1 MATEDKIYTINQIKM
16 RISPILKEYGVKS
29 ATLFGSYSQGCATER
44 SDIDLLVDSGLRGLR
59 FVGLI
64 EDLRIAV
71 EKAVDVLDISHIQEG
86 TEIEDE
92 IKRTGVMIYER

>member
-1 MATEDKIYTINQIKM
+1 MAAGEKIYTINQIKM
-16 RISPILKEYGVKS
+16 RISPILEEYGVKS
-29 ATLFGSYSQGCATER
+29 ATLFGSYSQGCTAER

-71 EKAVDVLDISHIQEG
+71 EKAVDVLDIPYSDG
-86 TEIEDE
+86 NGN
-92 IKRTGVMIYER
+92 R